1 MPLIT
6 LPDNSKKSFTNPIK
20 VIDLA
25 KSISPSL
32 AKRTI
37 CGDVNDTLV
46 DTDFIIQ
53 SDSTVKLLTDK
64 DQESLE
70 VVRHSTAHLMAH
82 AVKNLYPDTQVTIG
96 PVVENGFF
104 YDYYREKPFSPDD
117 LQKIEKEMH
126 KIAKQNLNL
135 SRGVMDRTSMQNH
148 FKSIGENYKVE
159 IINDIPESEELSFYK
174 QDTFLDLCRGPHVPN
189 TKFLRFFKLMKI
201 SGAYWR
207 GDSKNKMLQRI
218 YGTAWLSKE
227 D

>member
-6 LPDNSKKSFTNPIK
+6 LPDNTKKSFINPIK

-37 CGDVNDTLV
+37 CGNVNDTLV

-64 DQESLE
+64 DQESLD

-96 PVVENGFF
+96 PVVENGF
-104 YDYYREKPFSPDD
+104 
-117 LQKIEKEMH
+117 L
-126 KIAKQNLNL
+126 L
-135 SRGVMDRTSMQNH
+135 
-148 FKSIGENYKVE
+148 
-159 IINDIPESEELSFYK
+159 
-174 QDTFLDLCRGPHVPN
+174 
-189 TKFLRFFKLMKI
+189 
-201 SGAYWR
+201 
-207 GDSKNKMLQRI
+207 
-218 YGTAWLSKE
+218 
-227 D
+227 

>member
-1 MPLIT
+1 M
-6 LPDNSKKSFTNPIK
+6 
-20 VIDLA
+20 IDLA

-37 CGDVNDTLV
+37 CGNVNDTLV

-64 DQESLE
+64 DQESLD

-96 PVVENGFF
+96 PVVENGFY

-126 KIAKQNLNL
+126 KIAKQNINL
-135 SRGVMDRTSMQNH
+135 TRGVMDKTSMQNH

-159 IINDIPESEELSFYK
+159 IINDIS
-174 QDTFLDLCRGPHVPN
+174 
-189 TKFLRFFKLMKI
+189 
-201 SGAYWR
+201 
-207 GDSKNKMLQRI
+207 RI
-218 YGTAWLSKE
+218 
-227 D
+227 